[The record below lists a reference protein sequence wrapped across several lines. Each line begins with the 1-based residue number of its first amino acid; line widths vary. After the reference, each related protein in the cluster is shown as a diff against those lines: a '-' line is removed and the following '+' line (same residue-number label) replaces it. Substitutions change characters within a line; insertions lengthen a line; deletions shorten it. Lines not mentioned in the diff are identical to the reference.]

1 VRISREE
8 RSREELEAL
17 VLKAQGGDLEARNE
31 VIIQYMPLVIYQA
44 TKRRLAG
51 AIPSWI
57 ETDDLEQIGTFAII
71 HAIKKFRTNGGCHFG
86 GYLFYWLKS
95 YFCAAILRQKMYCVP
110 SGTLASR
117 KQQPSGTLAK
127 KRSPKYKR
135 KNTIDATNWAI
146 ENFKEMILFTDV
158 ESGIPT
164 PYAPDS
170 HIGHYDL
177 KDFFAVSFK
186 KLSEMEQ
193 LIVIEWIKGVS
204 LKEISVMVHHSRECV
219 SKIKNEALQKLREM
233 FEEIK
238 ECEPEPELDEVL
250 AA

>member
-1 VRISREE
+1 MRISREE

-57 ETDDLEQIGTFAII
+57 ETDDLEQIGIFAII

-86 GYLFYWLKS
+86 GYLFYWLKA
-95 YFCAAILRQKMYCVP
+95 YFIAAILKQKMYCVP
-110 SGTLASR
+110 SGTLANRSNR
-117 KQQPSGTLAK
+117 SNKPKTN
-127 KRSPKYKR
+127 KRTR
-135 KNTIDATNWAI
+135 TIDATNWAI

-177 KDFFAVSFK
+177 KDFFEVSFK

-193 LIVIEWIKGVS
+193 LIVIEWIKGT
-204 LKEISVMVHHSRECV
+204 LIKDISVMVHHSRDCV

-233 FEEIK
+233 FEETK
-238 ECEPEPELDEVL
+238 ECEPESELDEVL